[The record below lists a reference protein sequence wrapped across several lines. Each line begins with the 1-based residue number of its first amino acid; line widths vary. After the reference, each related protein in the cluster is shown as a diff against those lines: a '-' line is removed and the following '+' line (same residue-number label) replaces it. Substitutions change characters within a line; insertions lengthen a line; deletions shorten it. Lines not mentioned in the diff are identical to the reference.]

1 MESNVL
7 VIVILIIL
15 LLLLLCVLLYFVK
28 DCNNNRNIP
37 SIENNRQEEEN
48 LADSCS
54 SQMHY
59 SIPSDSY
66 DTQESDDMSS
76 ESEYVEERQEMDNAE
91 SLSDFDMAGAD
102 LQEDSYLVDYYSL
115 CSIPKTYSP
124 AVIARDTRDIRR
136 YSGQEIS
143 DESFSCSDASDDYIS
158 TKSSVLSGFDYR
170 NRRSNS
176 YNEVVKVQACSSGLN
191 PISGSNTVHSSC
203 IRLDSLGTED
213 NNLVSYTFDPML
225 RSSSKLVL
233 NNSDFSFS
241 EFVVN
246 PSIYAEFRSM
256 SPFYS
261 SYSGNI
267 LREMVRLPTLG
278 FCNVKG
284 DIGTNGLMLQS
295 IGLDLQTC
303 EELEGNTVFVINQGD
318 LIDMKNQISNVL
330 HSDIKPG
337 VSNPQEIASAME
349 DEYDQ
354 EESVQG
360 VVQRSGITESS
371 VVGTEQDM
379 GTICRGGMRVG
390 ITKCLPDPCSGEI
403 TDSEEVVHG
412 IRRLSDT
419 SSAVVPAITQ
429 TVKSGRVSCNA
440 GVVNRNLSQGWRNGS
455 QLLVKKRACFESK
468 KMTPISRNTTT
479 IQAEVHKPNA
489 SGSISKGSRASV
501 KVGESS
507 GMGVKKSLIK
517 NTSCSERTNLVTS
530 KGSKSVSCV
539 PGKSSTF
546 ERTNLVTS
554 KGSKSVSCVPG
565 KSPTFER
572 TNLVTSKGSKSVSC
586 VPGKSP
592 TFERTNLV
600 TSKGSKS
607 VSCVPGKSPTFERTD
622 LAAHKGPK
630 SVSCVPGKSPTFERT
645 NLVTSK
651 GSKSIGSIPVKCSA
665 SKDVNPTVG
674 VTAKI
679 SASKSNQRSVGKSLR
694 IPKKSSV
701 LGECKDSSDND
712 VDITTKCS
720 MENTSSIAGVR
731 RKYEGACYKGVH
743 HNRALRRSASA
754 IHEQSS
760 RPDLECAV
768 SMMDHASIGKRPT
781 ATENL
786 GVRRNKS
793 SATDA
798 EYKRRNKCWLESGL
812 IILPEASIGRVLIR
826 GVGVLHDVLNDRFC
840 IMHKSLSQYNKD
852 SKAAIRCREV
862 NYIANSRIKHTD
874 NIVRNV
880 VSEWVL
886 MQRAIL
892 WNKHG
897 KRIVVSSMRDLEKIF
912 QRTYA
917 DQGRSSVDYQLKLQD
932 IRSDVEDNVKL
943 QIACLVKDTFLKNG
957 CDRAFSDIALI
968 IFDKVFVTHE
978 LIIRGI
984 GKCSKEELEDKV
996 VKNCSLFHKDKLQA
1010 KVLTHIEGLNT
1021 FLEKQLH
1028 FKSKEIIRKYLKT
1041 CKVDIV
1047 HDDVKHCCVNE
1058 IIKATTPSIATGWVS
1073 DIFSSRTNVDKS
1085 HMQQPSFG

>member
-7 VIVILIIL
+7 VIVILIILL

-37 SIENNRQEEEN
+37 SIEDNRQEEN
-48 LADSCS
+48 LAGSCS
-54 SQMHY
+54 SQGHC
-59 SIPSDSY
+59 SIPDDSY
-66 DTQESDDMSS
+66 DAQESDDMSS
-76 ESEYVEERQEMDNAE
+76 ESEYVEEQQEMDNAE
-91 SLSDFDMAGAD
+91 NLSDFDMAGAD
-102 LQEDSYLVDYYSL
+102 LQEDSYFVDYYSL

-158 TKSSVLSGFDYR
+158 TKSRVLSGFDYR

-191 PISGSNTVHSSC
+191 PISGSNTVQSSC

-213 NNLVSYTFDPML
+213 NNLVSYTFNPML

-267 LREMVRLPTLG
+267 SREMGRLPTLG
-278 FCNVKG
+278 FCNVNG

-295 IGLDLQTC
+295 IVLDLQTC

-354 EESVQG
+354 EKSVQG
-360 VVQRSGITESS
+360 
-371 VVGTEQDM
+371 
-379 GTICRGGMRVG
+379 VG

-412 IRRLSDT
+412 ISRLSDT

-440 GVVNRNLSQGWRNGS
+440 GVVNHNLSQGWRNGS

-489 SGSISKGSRASV
+489 SGYISKGSRASV

-530 KGSKSVSCV
+530 KGSKS
-539 PGKSSTF
+539 G
-546 ERTNLVTS
+546 
-554 KGSKSVSCVPG
+554 SCVPG

-572 TNLVTSKGSKSVSC
+572 TNLVTSKGSKSGSC

-607 VSCVPGKSPTFERTD
+607 G
-622 LAAHKGPK
+622 
-630 SVSCVPGKSPTFERT
+630 SCVPGKSPTFERT

-651 GSKSIGSIPVKCSA
+651 VHKSIGSIPVKCSA

-679 SASKSNQRSVGKSLR
+679 SASKSNQRSVVKSLR

-701 LGECKDSSDND
+701 LGECKDSSDSD

-720 MENTSSIAGVR
+720 MENTSSITGVR

-743 HNRALRRSASA
+743 HNRALRRNASA

-768 SMMDHASIGKRPT
+768 SMVDHASIGKRPT

-793 SATDA
+793 SDTDA
-798 EYKRRNKCWLESGL
+798 EYKRRNKRWLESGL

-862 NYIANSRIKHTD
+862 NYIANSRIQHTD
-874 NIVRNV
+874 NIIRNV

-1021 FLEKQLH
+1021 FLEKQLR
-1028 FKSKEIIRKYLKT
+1028 FKSKEVIRKYLKT

-1085 HMQQPSFG
+1085 HMQQPSFD